1 MAMQSEHALDC
12 GTATG
17 NTGSRRV
24 VDGEKMSPRCGKE
37 ETMTAA
43 QLIDYPVTSQQ
54 PVSILGWAIAIT
66 GGAFMWLA
74 LAAWLF

>member
-1 MAMQSEHALDC
+1 
-12 GTATG
+12 
-17 NTGSRRV
+17 
-24 VDGEKMSPRCGKE
+24 
-37 ETMTAA
+37 MTAA